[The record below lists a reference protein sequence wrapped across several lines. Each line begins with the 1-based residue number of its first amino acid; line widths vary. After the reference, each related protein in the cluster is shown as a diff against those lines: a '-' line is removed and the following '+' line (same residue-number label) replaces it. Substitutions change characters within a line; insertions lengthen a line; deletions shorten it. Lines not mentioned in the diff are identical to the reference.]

1 MRFLFSFLPTRTI
14 HIMFH
19 RTHTISR
26 LNTKTPLLIYYIY
39 INNLY
44 IYFIFFFF
52 FFFFFFFIFKKKYL
66 PVSKVIPL
74 PTQAMDLVFLEL
86 VYCKII
92 KAGGNLEPFPTP

>member
-1 MRFLFSFLPTRTI
+1 M
-14 HIMFH
+14 
-19 RTHTISR
+19 
-26 LNTKTPLLIYYIY
+26 YD
-39 INNLY
+39 
-44 IYFIFFFF
+44 
-52 FFFFFFFIFKKKYL
+52 L